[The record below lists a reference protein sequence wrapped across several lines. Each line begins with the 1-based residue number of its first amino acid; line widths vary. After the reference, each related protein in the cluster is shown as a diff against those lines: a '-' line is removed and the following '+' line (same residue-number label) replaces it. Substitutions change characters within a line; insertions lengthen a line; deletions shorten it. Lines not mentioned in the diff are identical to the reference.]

1 MFILGG
7 NSSIGS
13 NLRRVDKKHFFSSSS
28 FSKEPIKNGIE
39 FNLMRDSCEDFV
51 KNNFNISDDNIK
63 DKIHVI
69 NYSEGSITIEC
80 DSSSVGSILK
90 FEREKYLEIFKNY
103 GLYNIQDLKIKIK

>member
-1 MFILGG
+1 MKKISDFIPNKILKKKEIIDELDKILG
-7 NSSIGS
+7 
-13 NLRRVDKKHFFSSSS
+13 R
-28 FSKEPIKNGIE
+28 
-39 FNLMRDSCEDFV
+39 
-51 KNNFNISDDNIK
+51 ISDDNMK

-69 NYSEGSITIEC
+69 NFSESSITIEC

>member
-1 MFILGG
+1 MVYHTINGCYMKKISDFIPNKILKKKEIIDELDKILG
-7 NSSIGS
+7 
-13 NLRRVDKKHFFSSSS
+13 R
-28 FSKEPIKNGIE
+28 
-39 FNLMRDSCEDFV
+39 
-51 KNNFNISDDNIK
+51 ISDDNMK

-69 NYSEGSITIEC
+69 NFSENSITIEC